1 MLVPLLIFASVG
13 CLGLLAALRPEVYVR
28 YFLAEFQRRA
38 LSGNLK
44 AVSFVGWVIFC
55 GCMAVVIALPFQ
67 SKWSLLAPVFSPL
80 FFLVCAVA
88 YIWWSRTP
96 AQPRIIPQ
104 ANNGAMEPPTNV
116 GCQMV
121 RVTVAA
127 WCGGLLIWLRG
138 KNQSCVAVTVDKS
151 P

>member
-104 ANNGAMEPPTNV
+104 ANNGAMGTAYQRGLSN
-116 GCQMV
+116 GSGHCCCLV
-121 RVTVAA
+121 RWASYMA
-127 WCGGLLIWLRG
+127 SR
-138 KNQSCVAVTVDKS
+138 
-151 P
+151 